1 MDYLRGRAAAVKSHL
16 ALELLKYLWRVR
28 GSAAYDTL
36 EQGLSLSFQ
45 NAWKKRRNAG
55 GRLPGYRAGERT
67 DQGVA
72 GTPAEAQSPNVI
84 VIDSITALV
93 GFTRT
98 VFMELINEFP
108 DKLFIFIAHEENNK
122 PYPAIAQQRA
132 EALGGEIRVEGYKG
146 FVTTRFKG
154 EKR

>member
-1 MDYLRGRAAAVKSHL
+1 M
-16 ALELLKYLWRVR
+16 
-28 GSAAYDTL
+28 
-36 EQGLSLSFQ
+36 
-45 NAWKKRRNAG
+45 
-55 GRLPGYRAGERT
+55 
-67 DQGVA
+67 
-72 GTPAEAQSPNVI
+72 I

-122 PYPAIAQQRA
+122 PYPAIAQHVRKLS
-132 EALGGEIRVEGYKG
+132 EVKIRVEGYKG

-154 EKR
+154 EKVREVPIS